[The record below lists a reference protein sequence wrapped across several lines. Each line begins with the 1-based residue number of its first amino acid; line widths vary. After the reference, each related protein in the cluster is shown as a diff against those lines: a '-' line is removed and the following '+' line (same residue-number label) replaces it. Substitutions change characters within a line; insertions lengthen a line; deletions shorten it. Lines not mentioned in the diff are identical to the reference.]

1 MKDKDID
8 FLKTLIIKL
17 DISIEAERN
26 NVSADGLMLI
36 FDFTE
41 KNRKES
47 ITKALDILNRT
58 QNKWQKLKEFADKLD
73 EEFGKNVEPTL
84 SERADNI
91 IALHRSNKK
100 YCEIADEKIKEL
112 KLQLAEKDKEI
123 EGLKTKQELTFMHS
137 KEDYFQR
144 CNLLEEANIKL
155 QFTQTQLAIQ
165 ELEKVN
171 GILTDTIIEVTQNEF
186 DLNKLCY
193 LEEISAKFYE
203 KIQQQIKDLKEE

>member
-58 QNKWQKLKEFADKLD
+58 QNKWQKLERWLTDKHNNDTNSLLY
-73 EEFGKNVEPTL
+73 T
-84 SERADNI
+84 
-91 IALHRSNKK
+91 
-100 YCEIADEKIKEL
+100 EILIK
-112 KLQLAEKDKEI
+112 
-123 EGLKTKQELTFMHS
+123 M
-137 KEDYFQR
+137 R
-144 CNLLEEANIKL
+144 
-155 QFTQTQLAIQ
+155 
-165 ELEKVN
+165 ELE
-171 GILTDTIIEVTQNEF
+171 GEDE
-186 DLNKLCY
+186 
-193 LEEISAKFYE
+193 
-203 KIQQQIKDLKEE
+203 